1 MAEIE
6 KVMLCTFCNK
16 RFKRAA
22 WFEKHTCDKKRRF
35 ERRTDVTSIMAH
47 KLFKHWQKRTGLLR
61 RGKTKDF
68 EGFAKSA
75 FYNTFMKLAEF
86 THKEYVISG
95 FKYIDWLVD
104 MKVPDHQWCWE
115 TGLESYRQYVLD
127 TENAKVQAET
137 TCKNIKVWCEN
148 HAIDLEKFFVT
159 ITPGQALNMVRE
171 NKLSPWVLF
180 AYEPCVVQLTGRMDG
195 EVIHTLNEH
204 INVNYW
210 ITKVE
215 SDKVEFERVN
225 NICLRFFNDT

>member
-1 MAEIE
+1 
-6 KVMLCTFCNK
+6 
-16 RFKRAA
+16 
-22 WFEKHTCDKKRRF
+22 
-35 ERRTDVTSIMAH
+35 
-47 KLFKHWQKRTGLLR
+47 
-61 RGKTKDF
+61 
-68 EGFAKSA
+68 
-75 FYNTFMKLAEF
+75 
-86 THKEYVISG
+86 VISA

-104 MKVPDHQWCWE
+104 TKVPDYQWCWE
-115 TGLESYRQYVLD
+115 KGLEAYRQYVLD

-137 TCKNIKVWCEN
+137 TCKNIKVWCVN
-148 HAIDLEKFFVT
+148 HGIDLEKFFAT

-215 SDKVEFERVN
+215 SDKVEFDRVN